1 MPATS
6 RMATLDLLDE
16 AVSGLFARPGRMV
29 LTILGTVVGLA
40 SLVATVGL
48 SSTAGNRIAGR
59 FDALAAT
66 EIVVTVR
73 PSAAVPGAKIIPWD
87 ASARLSRLN
96 GVVAAGTVSQVN
108 VGNRLVT
115 TSPVNDPQLNAAAK
129 LSVQAASPTLF
140 DAVRATVRSGR
151 VFDQGHADRADRV
164 AVLGPNAATQLGI
177 TSATAQPAIR
187 IGEDLYSVVGLLDGV
202 ARYPKL
208 LGAVIIPEATAT
220 SRYQLATPEAVVLET
235 SIGATTLVAGQIPM
249 ALRPDKARV
258 LKVAFPPEP
267 TRVREA
273 VRNDLNILLL
283 VLGGVSLLVGAIGI
297 ANVTLVSVLERT
309 GEIGLRRALGATRT
323 HIAAQFLLES
333 GTMGF
338 VGGVLGASMGT
349 FVVVGV
355 AAYQQWTPV
364 INPAI
369 GIAAPAIGLVTGVLA
384 GAYPA
389 IRAAR
394 MEPVEALRSAT

>member
-1 MPATS
+1 MPAAS

-16 AVSGLFARPGRMV
+16 AVSGLFARPGRMM

-73 PSAAVPGAKIIPWD
+73 PSAAAPGAMIIPWD

-108 VGNRLVT
+108 VGDRLVT

-151 VFDQGHADRADRV
+151 VFDQGHADRAARV

-177 TSATAQPAIR
+177 TSVAAQPAIR
-187 IGEDLYSVVGLLDGV
+187 IGEDLYSVVGVLDGV
-202 ARYPKL
+202 ARYPNL

-220 SRYQLATPEAVVLET
+220 SRYQLATPEAVVL
-235 SIGATTLVAGQIPM
+235 
-249 ALRPDKARV
+249 
-258 LKVAFPPEP
+258 
-267 TRVREA
+267 
-273 VRNDLNILLL
+273 
-283 VLGGVSLLVGAIGI
+283 
-297 ANVTLVSVLERT
+297 
-309 GEIGLRRALGATRT
+309 
-323 HIAAQFLLES
+323 
-333 GTMGF
+333 
-338 VGGVLGASMGT
+338 
-349 FVVVGV
+349 
-355 AAYQQWTPV
+355 
-364 INPAI
+364 
-369 GIAAPAIGLVTGVLA
+369 
-384 GAYPA
+384 
-389 IRAAR
+389 
-394 MEPVEALRSAT
+394 